1 MDEMMIRLKTK
12 FMRKLV
18 SKLLSREIKSK
29 TGFEVELQ
37 LNEFDAVFED
47 GDVTINANLEV
58 KMNKQEFMRILKSKG
73 LD

>member
-18 SKLLSREIKSK
+18 SKLLSNEIKSK
-29 TGFEVELQ
+29 TGFEVDIQ
-37 LNEFDAVFED
+37 LDEFDASFSD
-47 GDVTINANLEV
+47 GDITINANLEV

>member
-18 SKLLSREIKSK
+18 SKLLSNEIKSK
-29 TGFEVELQ
+29 TGFEVDIQ
-37 LNEFDAVFED
+37 LDEFDASFSD
-47 GDVTINANLEV
+47 GDITINANLEV
-58 KMNKQEFMRILKSKG
+58 KMNKQEFMRILKAKG

>member
-47 GDVTINANLEV
+47 GDITINANLEV
-58 KMNKQEFMRILKSKG
+58 KMNKQEFMRILKAKG